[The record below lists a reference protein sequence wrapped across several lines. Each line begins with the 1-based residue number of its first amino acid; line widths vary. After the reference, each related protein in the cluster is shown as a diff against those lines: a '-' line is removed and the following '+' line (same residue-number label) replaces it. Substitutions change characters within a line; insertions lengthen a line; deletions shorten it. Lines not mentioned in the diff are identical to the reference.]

1 MVELATVISNTGV
14 AGVLAVILLYVW
26 KTLREDNKAEEKRH
40 QEQEERHLQVIERN
54 TKAITKLS
62 EIVERRLEHG

>member
-1 MVELATVISNTGV
+1 MAELATVISNTGV

-26 KTLREDNKAEEKRH
+26 KTQREDNQAEEKRH
-40 QEQEERHLQVIERN
+40 QEQEEKHVQVIERN

-62 EIVERRLEHG
+62 EIVERSLKHG